1 MSKLQ
6 IRRGRTD
13 SCGLVTHQLLSLK
26 LAMEKV
32 ARNCGLPF
40 LMSIPQTPDVGLLVG
55 LLGVSIARP
64 AFRDV
69 IRR

>member
-32 ARNCGLPF
+32 AKDCGLPF
-40 LMSIPQTPDVGLLVG
+40 LMSIPQNPEASLL
-55 LLGVSIARP
+55 P
-64 AFRDV
+64 AQHSEISSAGDA
-69 IRR
+69 I